1 MHVHRK
7 ERFLWIISSI
17 KDAAMKK
24 VPSFLSTVLFTALV
38 LQGCNKAEQQI
49 EGQLVSHSD
58 CKSSKTLAIYAETP
72 DTLSCMNYTYDGPGK
87 ILSLEHI
94 NAGFN
99 CCPNEITC
107 SFSENGDTIIISE
120 REESSLCNCNCLFD
134 LKIELVNIEAKS
146 YIIKVIEPYCG
157 KQEKLVFT
165 FDPEI
170 SPAGSACAKRKVYPW
185 GMSQYSK

>member
-1 MHVHRK
+1 
-7 ERFLWIISSI
+7 
-17 KDAAMKK
+17 MKK

-49 EGQLVSHSD
+49 VGQLVSHSD
-58 CKSSKTLAIYAETP
+58 CKSSKSLTDNETTP
-72 DTLSCMNYTYDGPGK
+72 DTLSCINYTYDGSGK

-99 CCPNEITC
+99 CCPGKITC
-107 SFSENGDTIIISE
+107 SFSENGDTIIITE

-165 FDPEI
+165 FAPEI
-170 SPAGSACAKRKVYPW
+170 NPAGSACAKRKVYPW